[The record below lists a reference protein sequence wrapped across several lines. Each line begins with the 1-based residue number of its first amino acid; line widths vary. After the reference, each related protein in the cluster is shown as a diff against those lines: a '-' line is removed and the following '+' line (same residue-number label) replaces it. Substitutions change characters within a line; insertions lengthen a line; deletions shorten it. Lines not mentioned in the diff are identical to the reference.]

1 MRFVKYEKSSQISK
15 FKYLRAFNLLSV
27 SYRFS
32 FIFCPNFFRILDLS
46 RVLAGPFA
54 TMVLGDLGAEV
65 VKIERPGSGDETRSE
80 PGHKYI
86 LKNFSS

>member
-1 MRFVKYEKSSQISK
+1 
-15 FKYLRAFNLLSV
+15 
-27 SYRFS
+27 
-32 FIFCPNFFRILDLS
+32 
-46 RVLAGPFA
+46 VLAGPFA

-80 PGHKYI
+80 LGHKYL